1 MCDVGRISV
10 AFACSSMPHGA
21 LRLSHR
27 LFRERKKR
35 AKKAVKAW
43 QIL

>member
-1 MCDVGRISV
+1 MCDVGRIILT
-10 AFACSSMPHGA
+10 FACSSMPHGV

-35 AKKAVKAW
+35 AKKGVKAW
-43 QIL
+43 